1 MQSSQHPPLEIQK
14 AGDVAIV
21 SFTQRSLLSPDLIE
35 AIGQQLFS
43 LVEKENC
50 RKFILHFGNV
60 ESMTTA
66 MVGKLV
72 GLHKRVEAAGGRLAL
87 CRIGPFLSE
96 IFKILNVPKVMHV
109 YGDEQQALDSFRE
122 S

>member
-1 MQSSQHPPLEIQK
+1 MQSHHPPLEVQK
-14 AGDVAIV
+14 SGDVAIV

-43 LVEKENC
+43 LVEKDNC

-96 IFKILNVPKVMHV
+96 IFKILNVPTVMPV
-109 YGDEQQALDSFRE
+109 YSDEQKALDSFRE
-122 S
+122 F